1 MQKLPHKTRKV
12 RPIKDAIQLAKHPL
26 NFLRSIIKETD
37 NAPLVPFM
45 VGPMRSFLINDPAL
59 IRQLLNSYDVFEKTT
74 INYNEGRQMFK
85 NGIVF
90 SNSDEWRHNRKALNP
105 AFHKQAIEGYISIFS
120 KRGKALASWWRT
132 QGPTAPTNIYST
144 FVNTTM
150 DITLD
155 VFFAKDFAPEEKE
168 KVARGIDDMLA
179 WTQKRLLRG
188 GLKLPSFIPTPEN
201 LAIRKAR
208 NGFNE
213 VLTRILNDQSHH
225 SESDDKITMVDLLL
239 KSPSYFGGPMT
250 FDQIAAEVNSIM
262 LAGTETTASVLTW
275 MFVELA
281 RQPGLVQR
289 LKAEIHEVIKPGEV
303 ITAEKLRK
311 LPLCRQTVNETLR
324 LYPPAWMLMRSNAKE
339 AMLGDYTFKKR
350 TTFYFSAYLQHTNPA
365 IWLSP
370 EKFDPD
376 RFSPERFTPGQ
387 KDHFIPFSL
396 GPRKC
401 VGEEFAML
409 EAMTLMAET
418 IPYFKWSLM
427 TDSLPELDFNATIR
441 PKAKNGKYE
450 VMMLID
456 QDSSAAVTSSND

>member
-1 MQKLPHKTRKV
+1 
-12 RPIKDAIQLAKHPL
+12 
-26 NFLRSIIKETD
+26 
-37 NAPLVPFM
+37 
-45 VGPMRSFLINDPAL
+45 
-59 IRQLLNSYDVFEKTT
+59 
-74 INYNEGRQMFK
+74 
-85 NGIVF
+85 
-90 SNSDEWRHNRKALNP
+90 
-105 AFHKQAIEGYISIFS
+105 
-120 KRGKALASWWRT
+120 
-132 QGPTAPTNIYST
+132 
-144 FVNTTM
+144 
-150 DITLD
+150 
-155 VFFAKDFAPEEKE
+155 
-168 KVARGIDDMLA
+168 
-179 WTQKRLLRG
+179 
-188 GLKLPSFIPTPEN
+188 
-201 LAIRKAR
+201 
-208 NGFNE
+208 
-213 VLTRILNDQSHH
+213 NDQSHH